1 MADIHSLELAFTH
14 SLAIA
19 EFSRS
24 LPAWHPVPVSD
35 EVAQCAQRSFAQ
47 GGLTSRLC
55 SYDLMCQSQSLP
67 PASLLH
73 SLVSLCSLDHPL
85 LVSGT
90 FPTLRLPNPSL
101 DAWTYTPAASGVLL
115 PVSSSR
121 ASAFPNAVAG
131 RRFSHIPCNDFC
143 TGTNFGAAVISL
155 CSGLQL
161 CLPPRSFLPT

>member
-1 MADIHSLELAFTH
+1 MANIHSLEHAFTH

-35 EVAQCAQRSFAQ
+35 EIAQCAQRSFAQ

-55 SYDLMCQSQSLP
+55 SYDLMCQSQSLS
-67 PASLLH
+67 PASFLH
-73 SLVSLCSLDHPL
+73 SLASLCSLDHPL

-90 FPTLRLPNPSL
+90 FPTLRSPESFTGCLDLYPGSL
-101 DAWTYTPAASGVLL
+101 W
-115 PVSSSR
+115 
-121 ASAFPNAVAG
+121 SAFT
-131 RRFSHIPCNDFC
+131 RFFLQSIGLPQRGSRSALSHIPCNDFC